1 LFVGTDLDAEA
12 ARTATGGPTSAA
24 TTLAGGTAVA
34 AAPAVA
40 AEVAAPRG
48 RPAAAETDRLGRAGT
63 RRTHRRCHCRSGVE
77 DS

>member
-1 LFVGTDLDAEA
+1 LFVGADPDAEA
-12 ARTATGGPTSAA
+12 ARTVTGDPTSVVTTLTGGT
-24 TTLAGGTAVA
+24 
-34 AAPAVA
+34 AVA

-63 RRTHRRCHCRSGVE
+63 RRTHWRCRCRSGVE